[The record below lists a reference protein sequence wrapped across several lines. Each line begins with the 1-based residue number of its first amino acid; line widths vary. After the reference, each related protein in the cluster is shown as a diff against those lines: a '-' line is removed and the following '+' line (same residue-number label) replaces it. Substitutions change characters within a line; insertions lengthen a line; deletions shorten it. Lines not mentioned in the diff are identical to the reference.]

1 MDPYAVTQQFVPG
14 SSFGFYFNKSPQY
27 VMNANAA
34 YNYNN
39 WCFSNNYGSVDRS
52 VDLRNKENMF
62 QLVNKEKNNV
72 TEKDLVAGISSMRYE
87 HGFGARKA
95 KIPFHIASIKK
106 PQIEYK
112 MAVNNLN
119 QPFYHAL
126 EKSED
131 GSRLSRCLTLRY
143 ASDYWDYT
151 IFLFLSACIKSAKM
165 ERNSL
170 EHLLLYFCGVIANK
184 EYKTADCRLQLLTNE
199 MLRYAREDTHYLLHI
214 YDLMKKR
221 LLSSSTDP
229 NRPESL
235 LIEVYKRSYDVCMKL
250 YDKEI
255 MDGNSYLNI
264 YGLHAADLNGQQ
276 LAVVSGLCELRDI
289 VARLNDESTGHL
301 LPNKTL
307 IEIAK
312 TMPSTIGELFGVL
325 KNRHPLI
332 DHHLKSVIN
341 IIHEARA
348 NGNAFEE
355 VAARLKRERL
365 EMHQD
370 APKTSEE
377 TSSTSVGS
385 SNVQQIKQPLNLTDS
400 GGAEDGSQER
410 NKGVNVANVLSSF
423 QNGLKISNE
432 VNMKKQTGGGTIG
445 YSREWTILAPKVS
458 PNVSLQIQLRLL
470 SNIVIKINYLLTAF
484 ALLSLCFLIQSELSR
499 FRRSDCEGVLDD
511 IMAQARLWAS
521 GPLGFLDDEQQNG
534 RGRKGATLSEL
545 YQTSRHIL
553 IKTKQDLHLL
563 ESTVNDSPDLAT
575 SIRTNLSHV
584 QTLCKDMDSL
594 YRSVGSKPQRDHWK
608 RKVEQIEEEA
618 DSQREGLDTYFQRRQ
633 KRLQEAQERAELL
646 NRANGESSHV
656 MRIFDEEAQA
666 MQSARNSSR
675 MLEEATATGTAIL
688 AKYSEQR
695 DRLK

>member
-1 MDPYAVTQQFVPG
+1 MFHNPLTAMDPYAVTQQFVPG

-39 WCFSNNYGSVDRS
+39 WCFSNNYGYVDRS

-62 QLVNKEKNNV
+62 QKNNV
-72 TEKDLVAGISSMRYE
+72 TEKGLVAGNSSMRNE
-87 HGFGARKA
+87 HGFGAPKA
-95 KIPFHIASIKK
+95 TIPFHIASIKK
-106 PQIEYK
+106 PQIEYE
-112 MAVNNLN
+112 MVVNNLN

-131 GSRLSRCLTLRY
+131 GSRFIHPLEKYPFYHFVDKRVSNFKPVRPSPVENTTFTLVQDKEGLEDLVAKLRVVNEFAVDLEHNAYRSYQGLTCLMQISTRTEDFIVDTLKLHAHIGPSLRGIFQDPTKRKVMHGANKDILWLQRDFRIYVCNMFDTGQASRVL
-143 ASDYWDYT
+143 
-151 IFLFLSACIKSAKM
+151 KM

-184 EYKTADCRLQLLTNE
+184 EYQTADWRLRPLTNE

-235 LIEVYKRSYDVCMKL
+235 LVEVYKRSYDVCMQL
-250 YDKEI
+250 YEKEI

-289 VARLNDESTGHL
+289 VARSTDESTGYL

-332 DHHLKSVIN
+332 DHRLKSVIN

-370 APKTSEE
+370 APKTFEE

-385 SNVQQIKQPLNLTDS
+385 SNVQQIKQPLNLIFGTFNQKSMAGLEKRNAADS

-432 VNMKKQTGGGTIG
+432 VNMEKQTGGGTIG
-445 YSREWTILAPKVS
+445 YVRECKFGAC
-458 PNVSLQIQLRLL
+458 
-470 SNIVIKINYLLTAF
+470 A
-484 ALLSLCFLIQSELSR
+484 
-499 FRRSDCEGVLDD
+499 
-511 IMAQARLWAS
+511 
-521 GPLGFLDDEQQNG
+521 
-534 RGRKGATLSEL
+534 RKGAL
-545 YQTSRHIL
+545 QT
-553 IKTKQDLHLL
+553 
-563 ESTVNDSPDLAT
+563 
-575 SIRTNLSHV
+575 
-584 QTLCKDMDSL
+584 
-594 YRSVGSKPQRDHWK
+594 GGW
-608 RKVEQIEEEA
+608 
-618 DSQREGLDTYFQRRQ
+618 SQVLPNSASQMANRVMNQGIPCIIWVSAGREPIY
-633 KRLQEAQERAELL
+633 
-646 NRANGESSHV
+646 
-656 MRIFDEEAQA
+656 
-666 MQSARNSSR
+666 
-675 MLEEATATGTAIL
+675 
-688 AKYSEQR
+688 
-695 DRLK
+695 RLKGRGFDAEMSAIVGAVFIAGCLSYLKDAESNRGWF